1 MPSDGEISMLKDKT
15 IRVRLN
21 KSYHQQRPLS
31 FVGKCVAFTNDWI
44 AVEGRAIMV
53 TRTSKSGVQI
63 DDKPTQNVIPRD
75 NIEAIR
81 LLPDDFDIT
90 NMQVSTE
97 GQQLVIL
104 VKGQQPCFI
113 GEIGEG

>member
-1 MPSDGEISMLKDKT
+1 MIKDKM

-21 KSYHQQRPLS
+21 KAYHQQRPLS

-44 AVEGRAIMV
+44 AVEGLVVMV

-63 DDKPTQNVIPRD
+63 DAKPTQNIIPRN

-81 LLPDDFDIT
+81 VLPDDFDIN
-90 NMQVSTE
+90 NMQITTE
-97 GQQLVIL
+97 GQQLVIA
-104 VKGQQPCFI
+104 VKGAQPCFI